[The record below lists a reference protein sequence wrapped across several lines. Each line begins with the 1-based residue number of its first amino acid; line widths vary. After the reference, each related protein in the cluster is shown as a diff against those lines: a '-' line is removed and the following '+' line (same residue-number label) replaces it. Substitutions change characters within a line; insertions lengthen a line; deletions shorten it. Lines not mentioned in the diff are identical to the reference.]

1 MLTAAPGRKTAEA
14 AQANRGGLEC
24 SSYTWQVRRR
34 EHAVS
39 MAESQAES
47 GPYTARCLTRRDIY
61 HNIISVL
68 DCVAVFRPVPC
79 TAS

>member
-1 MLTAAPGRKTAEA
+1 MPTAAPGRKTAEA

-24 SSYTWQVRRR
+24 SSYTWQVRRC

-47 GPYTARCLTRRDIY
+47 GPYTARRLPRRDIY
-61 HNIISVL
+61 HNRIRVL
-68 DCVAVFRPVPC
+68 DCCTVSRPVLG

>member
-34 EHAVS
+34 RYAVG
-39 MAESQAES
+39 MPKSQAES
-47 GPYTARCLTRRDIY
+47 GLTLHGGCQAATDIIIESAR
-61 HNIISVL
+61 
-68 DCVAVFRPVPC
+68 
-79 TAS
+79 